1 MTFHLEHNVAN
12 FLLIP
17 HNLCSFCK
25 NALFA
30 LLYVYVSVYI
40 RITRREFALFSHISV
55 KVKTASCTISGF
67 LSQLYKLGAIFHVWT
82 RTVIWIVGLW
92 GIEDKHASSAK
103 LWIKLGKTTKKD
115 FLVKSLNWVM
125 DRTRPLL
132 LLFSSVCLSWRSH
145 HLLYIYEDLWQDNLH
160 PKTYC
165 SLAQK
170 PTVKF
175 L

>member
-1 MTFHLEHNVAN
+1 MVSFSAFHHFDGGLNSMTFHLEHNVAN
-12 FLLIP
+12 FILIP

-55 KVKTASCTISGF
+55 KVKTASCTIPGF
-67 LSQLYKLGAIFHVWT
+67 LSQLYKLEGIFHVWI

-92 GIEDKHASSAK
+92 GIEDNHASSAK

-115 FLVKSLNWVM
+115 FLLKSLNWVM
-125 DRTRPLL
+125 EHLYLRTLTW
-132 LLFSSVCLSWRSH
+132 CII
-145 HLLYIYEDLWQDNLH
+145 HLNQTASI
-160 PKTYC
+160 
-165 SLAQK
+165 
-170 PTVKF
+170 VI
-175 L
+175 